1 MSRTYAQKIL
11 VFCTFSV
18 RNFVSIKHID
28 KSVCFVYNI
37 MALEKRAF
45 YGGIAQLARA
55 LGSYPNGRW
64 FKSDFRYQYGS
75 LVKRLRHRPFTA
87 VTRVRFPYESPIRNP
102 ITTAKSLWLWD
113 FSLSD
118 LLQTFLSKWHL
129 THCFQVMCA
138 TFCGTFR
145 VKYFLDKKQES
156 ACVSRRAAPSFFYL
170 SLSTSGGAKFSI
182 ASRRRG

>member
-37 MALEKRAF
+37 MALEKRAS

-102 ITTAKSLWLWD
+102 ITTTKNLWLWD

-129 THCFQVMCA
+129 THCFQVICV

-145 VKYFLDKKQES
+145 VKYFLDEKQES

>member
-102 ITTAKSLWLWD
+102 ITTKKSLWLWD
-113 FSLSD
+113 FSHLRVSLKMASD
-118 LLQTFLSKWHL
+118 TLFSSNVCHFLRH
-129 THCFQVMCA
+129 F
-138 TFCGTFR
+138 
-145 VKYFLDKKQES
+145 
-156 ACVSRRAAPSFFYL
+156 
-170 SLSTSGGAKFSI
+170 SGQIFS
-182 ASRRRG
+182 